1 MPQRGR
7 GDVMQDPGGAVF
19 CLALVIVAS
28 AVADCAAEPEAIFRD
43 PFLGPALDAG
53 WSVDASAANTV
64 SLKPGFVEITAAE
77 NTYAHIERPLGMDN
91 VRVSCAIRPGSG
103 ISWATSLF
111 LYWRPGGGG
120 PGDRTSRGRLRRP
133 DPTVKGA

>member
-1 MPQRGR
+1 
-7 GDVMQDPGGAVF
+7 MQDPGGAVF

-111 LYWRPGGGG
+111 LYWRPGGCG